1 MAEIRVALVG
11 QPNVGKST
19 LFKALTGGETRIA
32 NWPGTSVERIEGL
45 VKHKGWDIR
54 IVDLPGI
61 YGFSATTFE
70 EKLSR
75 DYILSGEPNVVV
87 VLVDALIPERTL
99 YLAVETLELA
109 GNVII
114 AFTKTDLA
122 HSHGVHINYGL
133 IQSRLKAP
141 VVPTSA
147 VCEQGLKDL
156 LDKIIE
162 TASSKTPPSG
172 TLKLDYGELE
182 PFIDSILKTLARH
195 KGLTNYPLRW
205 LALRLLEGDPELE
218 QRIAGEAGE
227 EVLRE
232 IREVRSEASRMLGR
246 DLAAL
251 IASKRFHFILELTS
265 AAIVKRRV
273 EERASRYKFFYNPI
287 AGPFVTISIILAM
300 FLAVFALNT
309 GFPLNALLEALGYEE
324 AAVIVEEYSV
334 SGLLDKALST
344 LQGIIESSIEN
355 PFAASFIAEG
365 VVGGVGA
372 ILVFIPLILVV
383 SAVLASLEDSGLLP
397 RMAIGAHYL
406 TSKIGLSGASIFPL
420 TLSLGCNVPAILATR
435 ASISFREKLR
445 LTLTLPFIPC
455 QARLIVLLAMSTALT
470 SFSSSL
476 LIITGYLASFL
487 VFVAVNY
494 ALYRLQDKPRG
505 RSPEILLEIPPLH
518 KPIPKVVWWMTWSD
532 LKHFIKRAGVIIF
545 SASVIIWLL
554 THTTPG
560 LQPTLD
566 PSSSIAAAVSKLLA
580 PSLRPMG
587 ITGEAAWIVLFGL
600 LVGFFAKELFI
611 SSLLVISGAA
621 TIKQAALAAGLT
633 DAELVPLTVFIVLYV
648 PCLATLSAIYSETRS
663 LRLTALS
670 IATML
675 TVAYAASI
683 ATRLVLVLLQLV

>member
-1 MAEIRVALVG
+1 
-11 QPNVGKST
+11 
-19 LFKALTGGETRIA
+19 
-32 NWPGTSVERIEGL
+32 
-45 VKHKGWDIR
+45 
-54 IVDLPGI
+54 
-61 YGFSATTFE
+61 
-70 EKLSR
+70 
-75 DYILSGEPNVVV
+75 
-87 VLVDALIPERTL
+87 
-99 YLAVETLELA
+99 
-109 GNVII
+109 
-114 AFTKTDLA
+114 
-122 HSHGVHINYGL
+122 
-133 IQSRLKAP
+133 
-141 VVPTSA
+141 
-147 VCEQGLKDL
+147 
-156 LDKIIE
+156 
-162 TASSKTPPSG
+162 
-172 TLKLDYGELE
+172 
-182 PFIDSILKTLARH
+182 
-195 KGLTNYPLRW
+195 
-205 LALRLLEGDPELE
+205 
-218 QRIAGEAGE
+218 
-227 EVLRE
+227 
-232 IREVRSEASRMLGR
+232 
-246 DLAAL
+246 
-251 IASKRFHFILELTS
+251 
-265 AAIVKRRV
+265 
-273 EERASRYKFFYNPI
+273 
-287 AGPFVTISIILAM
+287 
-300 FLAVFALNT
+300 
-309 GFPLNALLEALGYEE
+309 
-324 AAVIVEEYSV
+324 
-334 SGLLDKALST
+334 
-344 LQGIIESSIEN
+344 
-355 PFAASFIAEG
+355 
-365 VVGGVGA
+365 
-372 ILVFIPLILVV
+372 
-383 SAVLASLEDSGLLP
+383 
-397 RMAIGAHYL
+397 
-406 TSKIGLSGASIFPL
+406 L

-566 PSSSIAAAVSKLLA
+566 PSSSIAAAVSRLLA
-580 PSLRPMG
+580 PSLRPIG

-633 DAELVPLTVFIVLYV
+633 DAELVPLSVFIVLYV

-663 LRLTALS
+663 LRVTALS

-675 TVAYAASI
+675 TVAYAAST